1 MVDENIRCQC
11 EPQRAE
17 RYNGLQGQLR
27 RENSQKPLA
36 GPTKQQS
43 IFTHIRDLS
52 AAAVK
57 ASHLIANGIVLA
69 LKTVMRGEFLKR
81 CKLKTVEIACPEKR

>member
-1 MVDENIRCQC
+1 MVDENIRRHC

-27 RENSQKPLA
+27 RENLQKLLA

-43 IFTHIRDLS
+43 IFTRIRDIS
-52 AAAVK
+52 AATIK
-57 ASHLIANGIVLA
+57 AGHLIANDIALA
-69 LKTVMRGEFLKR
+69 LKNVMREEFLKS
-81 CKLKTVEIACPEKR
+81 CKLKAVEIACPEKR